1 MRSASFTLRME
12 SWCLLLSF
20 ELQCHLSDRAIN
32 FCVVELRAVRC
43 EFESHNVHP
52 WNASNLNTESRAFA
66 EQSSLLRKK
75 S

>member
-1 MRSASFTLRME
+1 
-12 SWCLLLSF
+12 
-20 ELQCHLSDRAIN
+20 
-32 FCVVELRAVRC
+32 VVELRAVRC

-66 EQSSLLRKK
+66 EQSNLLRKK